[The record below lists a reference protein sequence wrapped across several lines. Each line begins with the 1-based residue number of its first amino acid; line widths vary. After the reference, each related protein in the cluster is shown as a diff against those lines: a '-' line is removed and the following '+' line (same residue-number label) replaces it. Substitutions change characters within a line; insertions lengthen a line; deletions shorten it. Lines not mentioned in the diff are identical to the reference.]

1 MQYSYSRVSLFSQCP
16 YRWKLTYLDE
26 LKTMPSTDPT
36 DALYLGTACHTGIE
50 KTVEE
55 ALAQYYSN
63 YPVIDDLQVNEAIK
77 LENIIPKAKK
87 LLPEGEYE
95 VKIETEQFKG
105 FIDLLVPKGNNHF
118 DIYDFKYSNNVDR
131 YMESG
136 QLHIY
141 KYFYEKTCPGHVI
154 DNLYFVFLPK
164 TQIRQKKTEDL
175 LQFRKRLRA
184 TLSEMEVQVVKVD
197 YNPDKVAE
205 YLGDIETIENA
216 TEYPKQETKL
226 CGWCPFQNYCST
238 QGEDTMA
245 ILPKN
250 ERRKLDT
257 VSKKVIWLYGAPF
270 SGKTTLANQF
280 PDPLMLNTDGNYKL
294 VDAAYIHIKDTV
306 TVEGR
311 LRKRKLAWD
320 SFKEVVEELEAK
332 QNTFKTVVIDLVEH
346 LHDACREWIFDQND
360 IEHETDMPYGKGF
373 SLVFKTFVSLMK
385 KVINMD
391 YENIILISHEDAT
404 KSFTNRQGASITTYR
419 PNIQEKVANQLAG
432 MVDLVGRV
440 VVKDGV
446 RTISFKTDEFTF
458 GGGRIKVKNDEIP
471 LDYNALMEVYKNAT
485 K

>member
-1 MQYSYSRVSLFSQCP
+1 MQFSYSRVSLFSQCA
-16 YRWKLTYLDE
+16 YRWKLQYIDE
-26 LKTMPSTDPT
+26 IKTIPSTDPT

-50 KTVEE
+50 TTVEE
-55 ALAQYYSN
+55 AVAQYYSN
-63 YPVIDDLQVNEAIK
+63 YPVIDDAHVHEAMK
-77 LENIIPKAKK
+77 LEYIIPKAKE
-87 LLPEGEYE
+87 LLPEGEFE
-95 VKIETEQFKG
+95 VLIETDQFKG
-105 FIDLLVPKGNNHF
+105 FIDLLVPKGDGHY
-118 DIYDFKYSNNVDR
+118 DIYDFKYSNNVER
-131 YMESG
+131 YLESG

-141 KYFYEKTCPGHVI
+141 KYFYELTHQGHVV

-164 TQIRQKKTEDL
+164 TQIRQKKTETL
-175 LQFRKRLRA
+175 LQFRKRLLE
-184 TLSEMEVQVVKVD
+184 TLSNMEVQIVKVD
-197 YNPDKVAE
+197 YNPEKVAH
-205 YLGDIETIENA
+205 YLSDIQTIESA
-216 TEYPKQETKL
+216 TEYPKNETRL
-226 CGWCPFQNYCST
+226 CEWCGFKDFCRT

-270 SGKTTLANQF
+270 SGKTTLANKF
-280 PDPLMLNTDGNYKL
+280 PDPLMLNTDGNFKL

-311 LRKRKLAWD
+311 IRKRKLAWD

-346 LHDACREWIFDQND
+346 LHDGCREWIFDQND

-446 RTISFKTDEFTF
+446 RTISFKTDEYTF

-471 LDYNALMEVYKNAT
+471 LDYDALMAVYENAT

>member
-1 MQYSYSRVSLFSQCP
+1 MNQKFSYSRVGCFNQCP
-16 YRWKLTYLDE
+16 YLYKLRYIDE
-26 LKTMPSTDPT
+26 FKTIPSDDPADPLIVGSALHKAIESGI
-36 DALYLGTACHTGIE
+36 DAAREYYFSQYPIIGDAHIHEFMKIEVLAPKVVKILPKGTH
-50 KTVEE
+50 
-55 ALAQYYSN
+55 
-63 YPVIDDLQVNEAIK
+63 
-77 LENIIPKAKK
+77 
-87 LLPEGEYE
+87 E
-95 VKIETEQFKG
+95 VKIETNNFVG
-105 FIDLLVPKGNNHF
+105 YIDYLTEDSIF
-118 DIYDFKYSNNVDR
+118 DYKYSNNVDR
-131 YMESG
+131 YLESG

-141 KYFYEKTCPGHVI
+141 KYFYELTHQGHVV

-164 TQIRQKKTEDL
+164 TQIRQKKTETL
-175 LQFRKRLRA
+175 LQFRKRLLA
-184 TLSEMEVQVVKVD
+184 TLSDMEVQVVKVD
-197 YNPDKVAE
+197 YNPEKVAQ
-205 YLGDIETIENA
+205 YLSDIQTIKSA
-216 TEYPKQETKL
+216 TEYPKNETRL
-226 CGWCPFQNYCST
+226 CEWCSLKDFCRT

-280 PDPLMLNTDGNYKL
+280 PDPLMLNTDGNFKL

-320 SFKEVVEELEAK
+320 QFKEIVEELEAK
-332 QNTFKTVVIDLVEH
+332 QNTFKTIVIDLVEH
-346 LHDACREWIFDQND
+346 MHDNCREWIFNEND

-446 RTISFKTDEFTF
+446 RTISFKTDEYTF

-471 LDYNALMEVYKNAT
+471 LDFNALMEVYNNAT